1 VPGSHKSS
9 FQTPDN
15 LPVKHDPPT
24 SVTIPLQ
31 AGDVIAFSTNLLHDA
46 SPWIED
52 YPRMNIFQRYQL
64 SVYFNETGK
73 GGYPLEEYRDQ
84 ISDEQYELES
94 LSKEEKVSVR
104 RALVG

>member
-1 VPGSHKSS
+1 
-9 FQTPDN
+9 
-15 LPVKHDPPT
+15 
-24 SVTIPLQ
+24 
-31 AGDVIAFSTNLLHDA
+31 
-46 SPWIED
+46 
-52 YPRMNIFQRYQL
+52 MNIFQRYQL